1 MPTHPLVDSLHSKG
15 KDADYHEEEEYVD
28 PDEELDASKIKEK
41 QEAIKRMLI
50 LAKMA
55 QKYNLDD
62 EQLFDD
68 DGEYDDNDTT
78 ATMAGSIQAERL
90 NSTQPRHPK
99 LSEMNSS
106 QQLGGSTYSVESSS
120 QKMTPSQQQHNLSS
134 SNISDSS
141 QRKRGISR
149 RLASTMASRNKLLDS
164 ANFDTMSTGSDDM
177 SDTQSQIISDGAT
190 TSGVLVTHQKDFIQ
204 LNNLMA
210 QFMMC
215 GFPVIIFDNFATVVF
230 LNKEAEDLFGVYSFS
245 VLGEHVGD
253 LFLEDSV
260 CEIHNLIEMYTG
272 RNVSHSSST
281 TSFTSKH
288 FSPEDLKKKKESL
301 MKIRILRAK
310 STTLKTFFSV
320 RCRFTCINKLG
331 AEHFVAY
338 MEVMKESAEEKKEM
352 AMRQVYEAITE
363 LSVIPIVSISQVGII
378 QTFNGACS
386 QTFGYQKKEAIG
398 KNVKMLCNDKD
409 RAKHDYYLSRYQ
421 KTGEKRVVDK
431 TRLLKAKTKKGKVI
445 RIELRVSEVVDP
457 NSGTTTFVGF
467 IRDLKNMLT
476 KEEQLTM
483 LADKIFPKN
492 VAQRISLGEKV
503 IDVFDLC
510 RPEEVVSMLHEIFGS
525 FDDVCTAFQ
534 LEKIKTIGDCYFLAS
549 GIPKYDPEHADK
561 VVKGGLAMIRVIQ
574 HFCKKHEP
582 LDLQVRIGIHSSG
595 DIIAGVVGRTK
606 QTYDLFGKGVEIA
619 QLIEATGKTNQIHI
633 TDTCYSELQSE
644 KLKSLFSEN
653 YAQNTELNLEKIGT
667 VVIPEKTWIT
677 ELQ

>member
-1 MPTHPLVDSLHSKG
+1 MPSSPLLDTLPSKAKEMDG
-15 KDADYHEEEEYVD
+15 YYEEYVD
-28 PDEELDASKIKEK
+28 PDEELNAATIKEK
-41 QEAIKRMLI
+41 QEAIKRML
-50 LAKMA
+50 LLSKMA
-55 QKYNLDD
+55 QKYNIDD
-62 EQLFDD
+62 DQLFDD
-68 DGEYDDNDTT
+68 DEDEIDTT
-78 ATMAGSIQAERL
+78 ATQAGSVQVYSSHNA
-90 NSTQPRHPK
+90 QPRHPK

-106 QQLGGSTYSVESSS
+106 SLVGSYYSEQSSSS
-120 QKMTPSQQQHNLSS
+120 QKMLLQQNNTLSS
-134 SNISDSS
+134 PNLTDSAV
-141 QRKRGISR
+141 RKRGISR

-164 ANFDTMSTGSDDM
+164 ASFDTLSTGSDDM
-177 SDTQSQIISDGAT
+177 SDTQSHMTSDGVT
-190 TSGVLVTHQKDFIQ
+190 TSGAMTTHQKDFIQ
-204 LNNLMA
+204 LNTLMA

-215 GFPVIIFDNFATVVF
+215 GFPVIIFDNFATLVY

-245 VLGEHVGD
+245 VLGEHVAD
-253 LFLEDSV
+253 LFLEESV
-260 CEIHNLIEMYTG
+260 YEIHSLIEEYTG
-272 RNVSHSSST
+272 RNISSSG
-281 TSFTSKH
+281 SMSSLPKN
-288 FSPEDLKKKKESL
+288 FSPEESKKRKESL
-301 MKIRILRAK
+301 MKIRTLKAK
-310 STTLKTFFSV
+310 STVLKTFFSV
-320 RCRFTCINKLG
+320 KCRFTCINKLG
-331 AEHFVAY
+331 AENFVAY
-338 MEVMKESAEEKKEM
+338 MEVVKESAEGKKEM
-352 AMRQVYEAITE
+352 AMRQVYEAITD

-386 QTFGYQKKEAIG
+386 YTFGYQKKEAIG

-431 TRLLKAKTKKGKVI
+431 TQ
-445 RIELRVSEVVDP
+445 
-457 NSGTTTFVGF
+457 
-467 IRDLKNMLT
+467 
-476 KEEQLTM
+476 EQLTR

-510 RPEEVVSMLHEIFGS
+510 SVLFCDIVGFTKMSNGKRPEEVVSMLHEIFGS

-561 VVKGGLAMIRVIQ
+561 IVKGGLAMIRVIQ

-582 LDLQVRIGIHSSG
+582 TELHVRIGIHSSG

-633 TDTCYSELQSE
+633 SDTCYSELQSD

-653 YAQNTELNLEKIGT
+653 YKQNTELNLEKIGQ